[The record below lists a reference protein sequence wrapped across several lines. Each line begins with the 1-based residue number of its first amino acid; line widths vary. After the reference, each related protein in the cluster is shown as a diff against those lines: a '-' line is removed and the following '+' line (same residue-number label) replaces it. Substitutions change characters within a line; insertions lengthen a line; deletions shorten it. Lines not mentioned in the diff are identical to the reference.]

1 MEERKEMKKKKVA
14 RWPDYKVVKMKDV
27 VTFGTVVFL
36 RRDKKAIRIVFP
48 AGTVATFAPLDETE
62 ETNSHSLKKED
73 GE

>member
-1 MEERKEMKKKKVA
+1 MRENNPQRKH
-14 RWPDYKVVKMKDV
+14 RIRKDKRA
-27 VTFGTVVFL
+27 L
-36 RRDKKAIRIVFP
+36 KIVFP